1 MLRPKILILA
11 LALSIVLF
19 TSVTFASI
27 DVYFSRVNDPEG
39 AIIEELDKARKTID
53 IAMYYFTDRD
63 LANEVIDAYDRG
75 VRVRIYL
82 DKDQKEAEYSKS
94 RYLAKH
100 GILVRYSSNPYI
112 MHHKFCVIDND
123 VVVIG
128 RQV

>member
-1 MLRPKILILA
+1 VLRPKILILA